1 MTDRP
6 NQTSSGARKK
16 VRKIDPVKKKHRKM
30 NQRMILTLLIVSAV
44 TIVAFVFNI
53 INVARRTTSSSSE
66 TNTSLSSN
74 TDRSM
79 KNDLYEIGNNPTDF
93 EKQCFQEL
101 SDAMQGTDQ
110 NAYATALVK
119 CFVSDYFTWTN
130 KDGNYEVGGL
140 QYIFGEKYTT
150 FEEWSRYNYYE
161 NMDLYISQY
170 GRENLPE
177 VTSITIDK
185 DTFQTDDY
193 TINTIDPA
201 QTYPC
206 YQVQVSWTYTMG
218 SSLNASDFVNDM
230 RFLVVDNDGRM
241 EIAEFY
247 DMNSVNAWEAA
258 NGTSSDAEATASA
271 EG

>member
-1 MTDRP
+1 MTDRSS
-6 NQTSSGARKK
+6 QVSSGNRKK
-16 VRKIDPVKKKHRKM
+16 VRKIDPVKRKHRKM
-30 NQRMILTLLIVSAV
+30 NQRMILTLMIVSAV

-53 INVARRTTSSSSE
+53 INVASRTSSSSSG
-66 TNTSLSSN
+66 TSTSLSSN

-79 KNDLYEIGNNPTDF
+79 QNDLYEIGNNPTDF

-101 SDAMQGTDQ
+101 TDAMKGTDQ

-150 FEEWSRYNYYE
+150 FEEWSRYNYYQD
-161 NMDLYISQY
+161 MDLYISQY

-177 VTSITIDK
+177 VTSITTDV

-201 QTYPC
+201 KTYSC
-206 YQVQVSWTYTMG
+206 YQVQVSWTYNMG
-218 SSLNASDFVNDM
+218 SKLNPSDFVNDM

-258 NGTSSDAEATASA
+258 NGTSSSAEAPAGT